1 MEIANTSMLSSA
13 VIVADSVFDSFILL
27 ARNWRKFDLP
37 LTRGLAVVDVVVVV
51 VVDVVSGLAVDFDF
65 ILLNNGS
72 GVAGP
77 VHCCA
82 RKVSI
87 LRIKIE

>member
-1 MEIANTSMLSSA
+1 MEIANTSMLSPA
-13 VIVADSVFDSFILL
+13 VIAADSVFDSFILL

-37 LTRGLAVVDVVVVV
+37 LTRGLVVVDVVVV

-87 LRIKIE
+87 LRNKIE